1 MDGLMQNDYA
11 PEDDVSSTRLSSRG
25 TSVYYLGSIVFLIGI
40 ILVILGSLLVVY
52 FQIHYGSEP
61 WQIYYTILSIATG
74 LILILIGIN
83 LMIKQM
89 KKGYAVIVT
98 SIVIAGLAIF
108 LFYMNYFDNF
118 YYPLVGY
125 IFGLYIVAFL
135 LLLGNAFASV
145 IVWIIGNKPE
155 YVVTKE
161 EKKPVKLYTDEE
173 IQRDIE
179 EATNRVVASAI
190 DELQFDIEERPSD
203 VLLSKSVSKIP
214 SNVIR
219 VKDNINE
226 VISLKHTLD
235 PGSTDKWGSI
245 GIDKASMQLAKTM
258 EIETKKFSKFENFK
272 NRLFSKNKKKEKKLK
287 KEKKKEKKKDKKK
300 EKKSKKNK
308 KKKK

>member
-1 MDGLMQNDYA
+1 MQNDYA
-11 PEDDVSSTRLSSRG
+11 PEEDVNSTRLSSRG

-40 ILVILGSLLVVY
+40 ILVVLGSLLVVY

-61 WQIYYTILSIATG
+61 WKIFYTILSIATG
-74 LILILIGIN
+74 LIFILIGIN

-89 KKGYAVIVT
+89 KKGYTIITTSVILG
-98 SIVIAGLAIF
+98 AFAIF

-125 IFGLYIVAFL
+125 IFGLYIIAFL

-155 YVVTKE
+155 YVTTKE
-161 EKKPVKLYTDEE
+161 EKQPSKLYTDEE

-190 DELQFDIEERPSD
+190 NELQFDIEERPSD
-203 VLLSKSVSKIP
+203 ILLSKSVSKIP

-226 VISLKHTLD
+226 VLSLKQTLD
-235 PGSTDKWGSI
+235 PGSTEKWGSI
-245 GIDKASMQLAKTM
+245 GIDKASMQLAKAL
-258 EIETKKFSKFENFK
+258 EAEKVKVSRFSGLK
-272 NRLFSKNKKKEKKLK
+272 NRLFNKKKKKEKKSK
-287 KEKKKEKKKDKKK
+287 KHKKK

>member
-1 MDGLMQNDYA
+1 MDGLMQNDYT
-11 PEDDVSSTRLSSRG
+11 PEDDVKSTKLSSRG

-40 ILVILGSLLVVY
+40 ILVVLGSLLVVY

-61 WQIYYTILSIATG
+61 WKIFYTILSIATG
-74 LILILIGIN
+74 LNFILIGIN
-83 LMIKQM
+83 LMIRQM
-89 KKGYAVIVT
+89 KKGYAIITTSVILG
-98 SIVIAGLAIF
+98 AFAIF

-125 IFGLYIVAFL
+125 IFGLYIIAFL
-135 LLLGNAFASV
+135 LLLANAFASV

-155 YVVTKE
+155 YVVNKE
-161 EKKPVKLYTDEE
+161 EKQPTKLYTDEE

-179 EATNRVVASAI
+179 EATNQIVASAI
-190 DELQFDIEERPSD
+190 NELQFDIEERPSD

-226 VISLKHTLD
+226 VLSLRQTLD
-235 PGSTDKWGSI
+235 PGSTEKWGSI
-245 GIDKASMQLAKTM
+245 GIDKASMQLAKAL
-258 EIETKKFSKFENFK
+258 EAEKVKVSRFSGFK
-272 NRLFSKNKKKEKKLK
+272 NRLFNKKKKKEKKSK
-287 KEKKKEKKKDKKK
+287 KNKKK

-308 KKKK
+308 KKKKK